1 MKLTPVLGLL
11 ALACGG
17 GANVA
22 PESAPEAPAAEE
34 PAPAEEAKAAKP
46 ASNARLIPEVRYY
59 EIADT

>member
-22 PESAPEAPAAEE
+22 PESAPEAPAPEASV
-34 PAPAEEAKAAKP
+34 APAAKP
-46 ASNARLIPEVRYY
+46 APAASNERLMPEVRYY